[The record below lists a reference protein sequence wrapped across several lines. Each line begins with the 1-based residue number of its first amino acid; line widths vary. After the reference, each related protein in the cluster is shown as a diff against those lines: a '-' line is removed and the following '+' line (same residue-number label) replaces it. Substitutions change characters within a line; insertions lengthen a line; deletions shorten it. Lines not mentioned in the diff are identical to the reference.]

1 MTDLKDVKPQSDISL
16 AMPDFNN
23 LSKISGSFA
32 IQTDE
37 LRKSIRAL
45 VDTQNKLFASMAI
58 PSYLEDFSKTINK
71 LMAPTQELI
80 ANFLSTTSRL
90 NISISRFQD
99 IDARISLNLK
109 SISSISEIYNNT
121 IKDIDEIKAIQSGSS
136 CLVSMSAEVKEHY
149 NAKNITYENSAE
161 VQIVAEVS
169 DIKEGQK
176 LILEKIAR
184 LEEKADRQAIPAKL
198 IDIGFVNNS
207 YSMLKINDIIIQFK
221 GGIASGILH
230 TIFGRK
236 NFNKTRAYEPI
247 DFYEKCESK
256 EWTCVDDGER
266 KRFQKAVYQSI
277 RNINNRFV
285 EATSLGKKLIIQDGN
300 NTYILNPKL
309 FK

>member
-16 AMPDFNN
+16 AVPAINN

-32 IQTDE
+32 LQTSE
-37 LRKSIRAL
+37 LQKSIQAL

-58 PSYLEDFSKTINK
+58 PSYLEEFSKTINK
-71 LMAPTQELI
+71 MMVPTRELI

-136 CLVSMSAEVKEHY
+136 CLVSMSAEVKEQY
-149 NAKNITYENSAE
+149 NTDIITYENSAE

-169 DIKEGQK
+169 NIKDGQI
-176 LILEKIAR
+176 LILEKLAR
-184 LEEKADRQAIPAKL
+184 LEEKIDRQAIPAKL
-198 IDIGFVNNS
+198 ADIGFMNNS
-207 YSMLKINDIIIQFK
+207 HSMLKVGNKIIQFK
-221 GGIASGILH
+221 GGIASGILYA
-230 TIFGRK
+230 IFGRK
-236 NFNKTRAYEPI
+236 NFSKTRAYEPA
-247 DFYEKCESK
+247 DFYQKCENK
-256 EWTCVDDGER
+256 DWFNVDDDER
-266 KRFQKAVYQSI
+266 KRFQKTVYQSI
-277 RNINNRFV
+277 RNINNRFI
-285 EATSLGKKLIIQDGN
+285 EATNLGEKLIIQNCN
-300 NTYILNPKL
+300 NSYILNPKL